1 MPGQRNLN
9 AGPAWTAERLRS
21 WVAKRYGGE
30 SMVVLANREPFR
42 HDRAADGGIVVNRTA
57 GGLVTALEPLI
68 HACSG
73 VWVAHGAGTADRAV
87 VDEHDGID
95 VPLSQGR
102 YRLRRV
108 WLDAVEERG
117 YYYGFANEGLWP
129 LCHRTRIPAIFRA
142 DDFKTYREVNARF
155 AAAVCEE
162 IKTESPLV
170 LVQDYHFALAPR
182 MIRRRLPQSAIIS
195 FWHIPWPQPSRFQ
208 ACPMGRQLLIGLLGS
223 SVVGFQTPDDCRHFI
238 DTVGASID
246 AHIDRRRGL
255 ITYRGRETKVRAHP
269 VSVEWPSRVAAQ
281 LPSVEACRAMI
292 RRQLGLAP
300 DVRLGVGVDRLDYTK
315 GIIEK
320 LLAVE
325 RLLERH
331 PEHIGRFVFVQIA
344 EPSRPCL
351 PAYRALRAAMRQTA
365 DRINAR
371 FGSGTGPILLLEDH
385 WDPAEVYRFLRGA
398 DLCFVGSLHDGM
410 NLVAKEFVAA
420 RDDERGVLILSRFAG
435 AARELS
441 AALIV
446 NPLDVDESAGAL
458 AHALIMNHEQ
468 QADRMRDMRAVV
480 AEFNSYRW
488 AAGMLADGAPS
499 RRVVHRSADVHAMDR
514 DQLPET
520 LLLDRTQHPRE
531 SFDHPPLR

>member
-1 MPGQRNLN
+1 MRSQRNLN

-21 WVAKRYGGE
+21 WVANRYGGE

-42 HDRAADGGIVVNRTA
+42 HDRTPDGDIVVNRTA

-87 VDEHDGID
+87 VDERDGID
-95 VPLSQGR
+95 VSLSHAR

-108 WLDAVEERG
+108 WLDAAEERG

-129 LCHRTRIPAIFRA
+129 LCHRTPVRAIFRA
-142 DDFKTYREVNARF
+142 GDFKEYSEVNARF
-155 AAAVCEE
+155 AAAVCDEVE
-162 IKTESPLV
+162 TESPVV
-170 LVQDYHFALAPR
+170 LVQDYHFALAPQL
-182 MIRRRLPQSAIIS
+182 IRRRLPLSTIIS
-195 FWHIPWPQPSRFQ
+195 FWHIPWPRPSRFD

-223 SVVGFQTPDDCRHFI
+223 SVVGFQTPDDCRNFV
-238 DTVGASID
+238 DTVGSSID
-246 AHIDRRRGL
+246 AGIDHRRGL
-255 ITYRGRETKVRAHP
+255 ITYRGRDIKVRAHP
-269 VSVEWPSRVAAQ
+269 VSVDWPSRVAAQ
-281 LPSVEACRAMI
+281 SPSVEACRAAI
-292 RRQLGLAP
+292 REELGLAP

-320 LLAVE
+320 LMAVE
-325 RLLERH
+325 RMLERH

-351 PAYRALRAAMRQTA
+351 PAYRALRSALWATA

-371 FGSGTGPILLLEDH
+371 FSGGTCPIRLLEAH
-385 WDPAEVYRFLRGA
+385 HDPAEVYRFLRAA
-398 DLCFVGSLHDGM
+398 DLCYVGSLHDGM

-435 AARELS
+435 AARELPE
-441 AALIV
+441 ALLV
-446 NPLDVDESAGAL
+446 NPLDVEQSAGAL
-458 AHALIMNHEQ
+458 ADALSMNDEQ
-468 QADRMRDMRAVV
+468 QADRMRGLRDVV

-488 AAGMLADGAPS
+488 AAEMLADGAPCAGAS
-499 RRVVHRSADVHAMDR
+499 RRLAPLEAAFPFPSSSSAALKPVASLSAGPVP
-514 DQLPET
+514 Q
-520 LLLDRTQHPRE
+520 
-531 SFDHPPLR
+531 